1 MNEVYEHIIEAVRK
15 NEKGAVLTI
24 IRIEGSSPGR
34 LGDKMLVLAS
44 GENFGT
50 IGGGRAEY
58 EAIKE
63 VQSNWKRRDIWRRHY
78 DLDEKGGML
87 CGGSMEVLFEPI
99 GSRDR
104 LVVFGGGHVGR
115 VLSQLANQSGFWTV
129 VVDNRQE
136 FANKETLPHAHQ
148 TIFAPY
154 AQALK
159 QVELDDETYVVV
171 VTNSHA
177 YDELVLKHCARLN
190 LAYLGA
196 IGSETKTGKILSDLK
211 EAGVTREAIEKI
223 NMPIGLN
230 IGAQT
235 PFEIA
240 VSIMAEIIAV
250 KYGADVSAVSMKTAL
265 KQKQTGKK

>member
-1 MNEVYEHIIEAVRK
+1 MNEIYQRINEALQK
-15 NEKGAVLTI
+15 NEKGVVLTI

-44 GENFGT
+44 GEKFGT

-63 VQSNWKRRDIWRRHY
+63 VENNWKRREIWRKHY

-99 GSRDR
+99 GTRDR
-104 LVVFGGGHVGR
+104 LLIFGGGHVGA
-115 VLSQLANQSGFWTV
+115 VLSQLASQSGFWTV
-129 VVDNRQE
+129 VIDNRQE
-136 FANKETLPHAHQ
+136 FANKEILPYAQ
-148 TIFAPY
+148 QIIFAPY

-159 QVELDDETYVVV
+159 QIELDDETYVVV

-177 YDELVLKHCARLN
+177 YDELVLKHCAQKD

-196 IGSETKTGKILSDLK
+196 IGSETKTKKILGDLK
-211 EAGVTREAIEKI
+211 EAGIPQEAISKI
-223 NMPIGLN
+223 HMPIGLN

-250 KYGADVSAVSMKTAL
+250 KYGADVSAVTMSKASHE
-265 KQKQTGKK
+265 KQTSQ